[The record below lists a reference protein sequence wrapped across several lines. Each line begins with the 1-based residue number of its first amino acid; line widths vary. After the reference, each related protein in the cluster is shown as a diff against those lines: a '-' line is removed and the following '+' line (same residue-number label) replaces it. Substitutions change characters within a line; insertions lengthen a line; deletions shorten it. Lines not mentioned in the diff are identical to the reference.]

1 MRYDGR
7 VSAFQPGDVIG
18 RRYRLIQ
25 LLGSGAMGVVW
36 SARNEAIDRSFAI
49 KLMRP
54 DATANPSRVQRFFRE
69 AKAAGRLRHRS
80 IIEVYDLGVI
90 EQLEGEPRDPH
101 TGTPYLVMELLEG
114 EPLDGLLRRTGKL
127 AVGTALR
134 LVAEVARGLHV
145 AHKHGIIHRDLKPG
159 NLFLHRSPED
169 DRIIEPKILDF
180 GVSKLL
186 DKIDSSETTE
196 GTILGSPAY
205 MSPEQTWGEAD
216 LDGRADVWSL
226 GVVLYKA
233 LSAALPFEGSNFHAI
248 MMAINSRPAQPLRSR
263 APELPSEVCAL
274 VHRCLEKE
282 REARHPSAI
291 GLADA
296 IDALL
301 ATHRYPE
308 VDLAPLLAHQSTREI
323 SRVGTLPRASTLT
336 SATRPIGKSPS
347 GTIPIALAIT
357 GGSPTV
363 RLVESTRPL
372 ARSGGFTTIAT
383 QRDSTTLKIDDG
395 ETITHE
401 RPPIA
406 AQAADDSA
414 EGSAQIAAIAR
425 PRATRASTSFVIAA
439 LSLLTVGLTAA
450 LILKKGPSTAA
461 APVGM
466 PAPSPVN
473 VNGSETAPATGTATA
488 TATGAAIS
496 SATSTAA
503 VTATATAPVTATTT
517 APSTIA
523 IKSPV
528 AKKKLQPPG
537 AKPTVDPAHEGVL
550 RAGF

>member
-1 MRYDGR
+1 M
-7 VSAFQPGDVIG
+7 SAFQPGDVIG

-80 IIEVYDLGVI
+80 IIEVYDLGCI

-127 AVGTALR
+127 AVGTALK

-159 NLFLHRSPED
+159 NLFLHRSMD
-169 DRIIEPKILDF
+169 DDSTIEPKILDF

-233 LSAALPFEGSNFHAI
+233 LSATLPFEGSNFHAI
-248 MMAINSRPAQPLRSR
+248 MMAINSRPAQPLRAR
-263 APELPSEVCAL
+263 APELPPEVCAL
-274 VHRCLEKE
+274 VHCCLEKE
-282 REARHPSAI
+282 RDARYPSAI

-308 VDLAPLLAHQSTREI
+308 VELATLLAHQCGGTREI
-323 SRVGTLPRASTLT
+323 SRVGT
-336 SATRPIGKSPS
+336 
-347 GTIPIALAIT
+347 IPVALAIT

-363 RLVESTRPL
+363 RLVEVPRAP
-372 ARSGGFTTIAT
+372 
-383 QRDSTTLKIDDG
+383 DSTTLRLDDG
-395 ETITHE
+395 ETITNV
-401 RPPIA
+401 RPPPA
-406 AQAADDSA
+406 AQMPQAADDSA

-425 PRATRASTSFVIAA
+425 PRQTRASTSFVIAA
-439 LSLLTVGLTAA
+439 LSLLTIGLTAA
-450 LILKKGPSTAA
+450 LVMKSKPTETVQASAPPAATAA
-461 APVGM
+461 TPGSVNAPDT
-466 PAPSPVN
+466 
-473 VNGSETAPATGTATA
+473 TAAIATTTTPATTPATTTTAS
-488 TATGAAIS
+488 AI
-496 SATSTAA
+496 ATSTATPSA
-503 VTATATAPVTATTT
+503 MATSATKTAAKAPVG
-517 APSTIA
+517 P
-523 IKSPV
+523 KR
-528 AKKKLQPPG
+528 LPG
-537 AKPTVDPAHEGVL
+537 GKPTVEPPHEGVL
-550 RAGF
+550 SAGF

>member
-1 MRYDGR
+1 MRYDGV

-25 LLGSGAMGVVW
+25 QLGSGAMGVVW

-90 EQLEGEPRDPH
+90 EQLEGEPREPH
-101 TGTPYLVMELLEG
+101 AGTPYLVMELLEG

-134 LVAEVARGLHV
+134 LVGDVARGLHV

-159 NLFLHRSPED
+159 NLFLHRSPEND
-169 DRIIEPKILDF
+169 DAIEAKILDF

-186 DKIDSSETTE
+186 DKIDTSETTE

-205 MSPEQTWGEAD
+205 MSPEQTWGESN

-248 MMAINSRPAQPLRSR
+248 MMAINAKPPVPLRTR
-263 APELPSEVCAL
+263 VPELPPEVCAL

-282 REARHPSAI
+282 RDARYPTAI

-308 VDLAPLLAHQSTREI
+308 VDLAPLLAHQSGREV
-323 SRVGTLPRASTLT
+323 SRVGTLPRAHTLT
-336 SATRPIGKSPS
+336 SATRPIAKSPS
-347 GTIPIALAIT
+347 GTLPIALAIT
-357 GGSPTV
+357 GGNPTLRIV
-363 RLVESTRPL
+363 DTRIEAEDAETVTQAAPARPL
-372 ARSGGFTTIAT
+372 
-383 QRDSTTLKIDDG
+383 
-395 ETITHE
+395 
-401 RPPIA
+401 
-406 AQAADDSA
+406 DDSA

-425 PRATRASTSFVIAA
+425 PRASRASSSIVIAA

-450 LILKKGPSTAA
+450 LVLKSAPVTTTSQAASPSTSQPTSGPASTAAVPGNASTSPSTGEALVAASPSAAGSTATAPANVVA
-461 APVGM
+461 APVG
-466 PAPSPVN
+466 S
-473 VNGSETAPATGTATA
+473 GAPAANDTGKTAL
-488 TATGAAIS
+488 
-496 SATSTAA
+496 
-503 VTATATAPVTATTT
+503 
-517 APSTIA
+517 
-523 IKSPV
+523 K
-528 AKKKLQPPG
+528 AKTLPK
-537 AKPTVDPAHEGVL
+537 AKPNAKPALDPAHEGVL